1 MLCNRCKDAG
11 AGRLE
16 VVVIIIMLLFSVC
29 FLRVGR
35 CLLILLFSLDEVCC
49 NSLLILPLVLS
60 ARSIR
65 CSVVVVVVVVVAAV
79 AAELLLLLLLLLLL
93 SSSSNSRVRSQA
105 GLLLALILLAFL
117 FS

>member
-1 MLCNRCKDAG
+1 MLWNRYKDAG

-35 CLLILLFSLDEVCC
+35 CLLILLFSFDEVCC

-65 CSVVVVVVVVVAAV
+65 CSVVVVVAAAV
-79 AAELLLLLLLLLLL
+79 AAELLLLLL